1 MRPQSRNRFET
12 AIICALPLEFDA
24 VEALFDET
32 YDEFG
37 ANAYGKQAGD
47 PNWYRTGRIGSHNV
61 VLTCLPEMGK
71 ASAASVASNLQM
83 SFPRVRLGLLV
94 GICGAVPFP
103 SEQAEVILGDVI
115 VSDKVVEY
123 DLGKQYPDGFRRNAV
138 VKETLGGPN
147 RTIRSFLSGLK
158 TRRMHDQL
166 QEHTWK
172 YQQSLRGHH
181 GGKWQYPGTSQDQL
195 FPADYRHKHYHQHPN
210 SNCLCADCHHSS
222 DAVCE
227 KALDLSCR
235 KLGCMGSL
243 MQRNRL
249 SADSPK
255 PCIHFGSM
263 ASADTVM
270 KSGEHR
276 DALAAREKVIGFEM
290 EGAGI
295 WDSLPCV
302 IIKGVCDYAD
312 SHKNKIWQN
321 YAAAT
326 AASCA
331 KAFLICW
338 ASSVSDP
345 SECLPV
351 VYEGEGDDSYRE
363 TLSDDQRRQLLKMLR
378 FDQIDARQ
386 MSLKAAQGRTC
397 RWMLQSRRYKEWL
410 DCGELQKHNGF
421 LWIKGK
427 PGAGKSIM
435 MKFLF
440 REAKRTMKNT
450 VVISFFFNARG
461 DALERS
467 TSGLYRSLLLNLL
480 SKMPDL
486 MPCLDHCGTNSL
498 DIIRNSGWQPE
509 MLKEIF
515 RLVIGRLRDRR
526 VVCYVDALDE
536 CPEDDIRDMISL
548 FEELSNCEKSGE
560 LLVCFSSRHY
570 PEITIK
576 TGLQLVLEKE
586 GEHADDIRLYIDSQL
601 NIKNTPQADEIR
613 AEIFRKSSGI
623 FLWVAL
629 VVAIL
634 NKEHDRGRTKALKR
648 RLDEIPA
655 GLHDL
660 FLDILTRDSKDIDE
674 MVLSIQFILFA
685 KRPLSPQ
692 ELQVAILTGSE
703 DQLQDPF
710 NGEEVTEEVLR
721 KFTLDVSKGLAEIIK
736 SKPPTVQFIHESVRD
751 FLLKEG
757 GIKKL
762 ANGENNIEGESH
774 AQFAR
779 VCLRQL
785 GADLKSHGGRA
796 GYARVAFDEHQAQTI
811 LSKFPFVEYAANHI
825 IHHANTAQRL
835 GVSQTSFF
843 ENLVLDKWIPLYNTF
858 QKHSN
863 HRYSRETH
871 LLYILSEQAAESLI
885 RIHPDRSRHLSLNGG
900 RLKYPLLAAL
910 YSGNKSAARALL
922 GVDTSGDTGPDMP
935 QQRSTENPG
944 KMKLDKLL
952 DCSRS
957 LLSYLSEF
965 GDTVLLRKMLETG
978 EYKRAEY
985 DRIYGKSIFE
995 PFSTLSH
1002 AASEAV
1008 VEILIEFAPDIEM
1021 LPITGQEDAVTNTS
1035 VVIGNGPSSNS
1046 VFQKLVERWHF
1057 LVGCTFL
1064 AYAAERGFDRLA
1076 RVGVEH
1082 SSHNVNR
1089 TNLQGQTPFLLAA
1102 SGRRNHTGRLAVMKV
1117 LHEAQGNANTADNS
1131 GKTPLH
1137 HAVLTPF
1144 NDDIIQFLTVSC
1156 QVDMEH
1162 KDHRGLTAL
1171 ASAVQESR
1179 KGYVQ
1184 LLVAAGAD
1192 PMARFPDGTPMLT
1205 YCVKM
1210 GYMGIF
1216 NLLSNDKRCE
1226 FDATD
1231 SNGRTALSWCATVGD
1246 EVAAKMMSILLGSD
1260 AVNPNSRDNEGRTGL
1275 ERAIRSAQP
1284 EMVMMLCL
1292 STESLDVTTR
1302 KEISVLTL
1310 VVALCREQ
1318 NCREFHEIARLL
1330 LGYGHIRDNWGKG
1343 LRDLLRDC
1351 ESYGLEEM
1359 SRMIRAFLEG
1369 GDLGP
1374 RLVEYSSVV
1383 KGLKA
1388 SSARNEKRGD
1398 S

>member
-1 MRPQSRNRFET
+1 MRPQSRNGFET

-37 ANAYGKQAGD
+37 ANVYGKRQGD
-47 PNWYRTGRIGSHNV
+47 PNWYRTGRIGTHNV

-71 ASAASVASNLQM
+71 ASAASVASNLQV
-83 SFPRVRLGLLV
+83 SFPRVTLGLLV

-103 SEQAEVILGDVI
+103 SEQTEIILGDVI

-123 DLGKQYPDGFRRNAV
+123 DLGKQYPDGFRRNGA
-138 VKETLGGPN
+138 VKEILGGPN

-166 QEHTWK
+166 QENTWK
-172 YQQSLRGHH
+172 YQQSFRGDHH
-181 GGKWQYPGTSQDQL
+181 GKWQYPGTSQDQL
-195 FPADYRHKHYHQHPN
+195 FPADYRHKHYHQHPDAT
-210 SNCLCADCHHSS
+210 CLCADCHYSR
-222 DAVCE
+222 DAVCD

-243 MQRNRL
+243 IQRNRL
-249 SADSPK
+249 SADSPR
-255 PCIHFGSM
+255 PCVHFGSM

-295 WDSLPCV
+295 WDSLPCI

-312 SHKNKIWQN
+312 SHKNKIMQN

-331 KAFLICW
+331 KAFLISW
-338 ASSVSDP
+338 ASSVSEP
-345 SECLPV
+345 LERLAV
-351 VYEGEGDDSYRE
+351 VYEGEGDDAYQE
-363 TLSDDQRRQLLKMLR
+363 TLSDGQRKELLNMLR

-386 MSLKAAQGRTC
+386 MSLKGAQGKTC

-410 DCGELQKHNGF
+410 DSGKLEKHNGF

-440 REAKRTMKNT
+440 QEAKRVMKNA

-467 TSGLYRSLLLNLL
+467 TNGMYRSLLFNLL
-480 SKMPDL
+480 SRMSDL

-498 DIIRNSGWQPE
+498 NTIRNSGWQSE
-509 MLKEIF
+509 MLKEVF
-515 RLVIGRLRDRR
+515 RLVVGRLRDRR

-536 CPEDDIRDMISL
+536 CPEDDIRDMVSL
-548 FEELSNCEKSGE
+548 FEELGAREKASE

-570 PEITIK
+570 PEITIR

-586 GEHADDIRLYIDSQL
+586 HEHGDDIRLYIESQL
-601 NIKNTPQADEIR
+601 KIENTPQADEIK
-613 AEIFRKSSGI
+613 AEISRKSSGI

-629 VVAIL
+629 VVPIL

-674 MVLSIQFILFA
+674 MVLCIQFILFS

-692 ELQVAILTGSE
+692 ELQVAVLTGSE
-703 DQLQDPF
+703 NQLQDPLI
-710 NGEEVTEEVLR
+710 ESEVTGEVLR
-721 KFTLDVSKGLAEIIK
+721 KFILDVSKGLAEITK
-736 SKPPTVQFIHESVRD
+736 SKAPTVQFIHESVRD

-757 GIKKL
+757 GMKKL
-762 ANGENNIEGESH
+762 ANRESNIEGESH

-779 VCLRQL
+779 VCLLQL

-796 GYARVAFDEHQAQTI
+796 GYARVAFDENQAQTI
-811 LSKFPFVEYAANHI
+811 LSKFPFVEYAANNI

-835 GVSQTSFF
+835 GVSQTSFL
-843 ENLVLDKWIPLYNTF
+843 ENLVVDKWIPLYNTF
-858 QKHSN
+858 QKHST

-871 LLYILSEQAAESLI
+871 RLYILSEQGAEALI
-885 RIHPDRSRHLSLNGG
+885 RIHPDRSRHLELMAGG
-900 RLKYPLLAAL
+900 RFRYPLLAAL
-910 YSGNKSAARALL
+910 YSGGKAAARALL
-922 GVDTSGDTGPDMP
+922 GVDTSEDTYSDTAE
-935 QQRSTENPG
+935 QQSIEAPR
-944 KMKLDKLL
+944 KMKLDALFKS
-952 DCSRS
+952 SRS
-957 LLSYLSEF
+957 FLSYISEF
-965 GDTVLLRKMLETG
+965 GDTALLRKILETG
-978 EYKRAEY
+978 EYKRAEVHW
-985 DRIYGKSIFE
+985 RSAVRMTTS
-995 PFSTLSH
+995 PASTLSY

-1008 VEILIEFAPDIEM
+1008 VELLMEFGPDIG
-1021 LPITGQEDAVTNTS
+1021 LFYNTSQHDVVTNTNA
-1035 VVIGNGPSSNS
+1035 VIGNGTSSNS
-1046 VFQKLVERWHF
+1046 RFQHLIERWPS
-1057 LVGCTFL
+1057 LLGQTFL
-1064 AYAAERGFDRLA
+1064 EYAAERGFDRLTSA
-1076 RVGVEH
+1076 ALRHAPQTVDERN
-1082 SSHNVNR
+1082 S
-1089 TNLQGQTPFLLAA
+1089 QGQTLFSLAA
-1102 SGRRNHTGRLAVMKV
+1102 QGRTNHTGRLAVMKI
-1117 LHEAQGNANTADNS
+1117 LHEAQGDPNTADNS
-1131 GKTPLH
+1131 GKTALH
-1137 HAVLTPF
+1137 NAVLTPF
-1144 NDDIIQFLTVSC
+1144 NDDIIQFLAVSC
-1156 QVDMEH
+1156 EVDMEH
-1162 KDHRGLTAL
+1162 KDHTGHTAL
-1171 ASAVQESR
+1171 ALAVQKSR
-1179 KGYVQ
+1179 KGYAQ
-1184 LLVAAGAD
+1184 LLVAAGAN
-1192 PMARFPDGTPMLT
+1192 PTTRLPDGTPVLT

-1216 NLLSNDKRCE
+1216 SLLYNDRRCE
-1226 FDATD
+1226 YDATD

-1246 EVAAKMMSILLGSD
+1246 ETAAKMMSMLLISD
-1260 AVNPNSRDNEGRTGL
+1260 TVNPNARDSEDRTAL

-1292 STESLDVTTR
+1292 STKSLDITTR
-1302 KEISVLTL
+1302 KGINVLTL

-1318 NCREFHEIARLL
+1318 NCREFHEMARLL
-1330 LGYGHIRDNWGKG
+1330 LGYGHISDDWRKG
-1343 LRDLLRDC
+1343 VQDLLRDC
-1351 ESYGLEEM
+1351 EAYGLEEM

-1383 KGLKA
+1383 KGFKVL
-1388 SSARNEKRGD
+1388 STLSE
-1398 S
+1398 